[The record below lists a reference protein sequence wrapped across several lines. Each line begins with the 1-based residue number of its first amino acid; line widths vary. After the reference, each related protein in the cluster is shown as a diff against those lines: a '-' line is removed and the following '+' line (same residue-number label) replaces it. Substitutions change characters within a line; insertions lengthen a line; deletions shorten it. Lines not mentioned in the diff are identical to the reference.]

1 MRDYI
6 LFAIL
11 AGLAWGLGGYF
22 EKAGLRAMGIPPIAG
37 ITLRTGVAV
46 ILLGLMSIPAWKQI
60 VNINDTMAW
69 IMIIIGGGVIA
80 GSFGMWSFYKSLAT
94 TDNLGVT
101 LALAFSISPIAGTVM
116 GLFKGNQPMNWQTGI
131 GLITIVVG
139 IVILQTSH
147 TPPAKP

>member
-1 MRDYI
+1 
-6 LFAIL
+6 
-11 AGLAWGLGGYF
+11 
-22 EKAGLRAMGIPPIAG
+22 MGIPPIAG
-37 ITLRTGVAV
+37 ITLRTGVAF

-131 GLITIVVG
+131 GLITIIVG